1 MEPWWALA
9 WQALANKRWAGGLVA
24 NHKAIRNFIRVGDL
38 SAACIVSRT
47 NPGSTYPPIH
57 IQTSTKPS
65 PTHLHQSSTKVPK
78 PKHHHHPNQNPPPY
92 PPSPPRNQFL
102 PCHSTLL
109 YPSLG
114 WNDAD
119 TYQHKRA
126 NVRYKDHQD
135 GQLTRP
141 CQECLISVGVFVA

>member
-47 NPGSTYPPIH
+47 NPGSTYPTIH

-65 PTHLHQSSTKVPK
+65 PIHLHQSSTKVPK
-78 PKHHHHPNQNPPPY
+78 PKHHHHLNQNPPPHQTWNL
-92 PPSPPRNQFL
+92 SKILHRRIFRLEILHRQF
-102 PCHSTLL
+102 H
-109 YPSLG
+109 
-114 WNDAD
+114 
-119 TYQHKRA
+119 
-126 NVRYKDHQD
+126 
-135 GQLTRP
+135 
-141 CQECLISVGVFVA
+141 LISTDLVKQPAKMRRGNTGQARPVAVLA